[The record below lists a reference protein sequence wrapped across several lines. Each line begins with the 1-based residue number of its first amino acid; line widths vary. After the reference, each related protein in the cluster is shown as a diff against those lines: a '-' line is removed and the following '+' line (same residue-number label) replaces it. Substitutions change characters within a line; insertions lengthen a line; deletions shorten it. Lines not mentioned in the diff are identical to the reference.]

1 MNPGRYNITVYQGTT
16 FQLSPVWKV
25 DNLPVDLTGYTAD
38 MQVRQFVDS
47 TSILVELSTT
57 NGKIVIDAAIGQ
69 VNLTL
74 TAAQTAALTP
84 AGSYVYDLN
93 LTSPGGYVYKILQ
106 GSFIVNASV
115 TN

>member
-1 MNPGRYNITVYQGTT
+1 VNPGRYNITVYNGTT

-25 DNLPVDLTGYTAD
+25 DNLPVDITGYTAS

-47 TSILVELSTT
+47 TSVIVELSTS
-57 NGKIVIDAAIGQ
+57 NGKIVINGPLGQ
-69 VNLTL
+69 INLTL
-74 TAAQTAALTP
+74 TAAQTAALA
-84 AGSYVYDLN
+84 AGSYLYDLN
-93 LTSPGGYVYKILQ
+93 ITSPGGYVYKILQ

>member
-25 DNLPVDLTGYTAD
+25 DNLPVDLTGYTAS

-47 TSILVELSTT
+47 TSTLVELSTT
-57 NGKIVIDAAIGQ
+57 NGKIVINGALGQ
-69 VNLTL
+69 INLTL
-74 TAAQTAALTP
+74 TAAQTAALSP
-84 AGSYVYDLN
+84 VGSYLYDLN

-106 GSFIVNASV
+106 GAFILNASV